1 MIWRPVTQLRSPV
14 TSSKQ
19 MNPRDSKLLRDQ
31 AYIGGEWVE
40 ASDSRRF
47 DVTDPAN
54 GSVIASV
61 ANCTP
66 RDAETAITAAQAAF
80 AGWRHLPGKERSRLL
95 RRWFDL
101 MTLHTDELGELLARE
116 QGKPL
121 AEAKGEIVYGAS
133 FVEWFA
139 EEARRAY
146 GDVIPAPTSGHE
158 ILVLKQPIGVTAAIT
173 PWNFPNA
180 MITRKV
186 APALAAGCTSVVKPA
201 AETPLSA
208 LALGA
213 LAQEA
218 GIPEGVLNILP
229 STRAAEIGL
238 VLTGHPLVRK
248 VSFTGSTAVGRII
261 MRQSAET
268 IKKLS
273 LELGGNAPFIVFD
286 DADLDAAVAG
296 AMASKYRN
304 SGQTCVC
311 ANRFYVQSGIYDVFA
326 EKFAK
331 AAGAK
336 VGPPFEPGVEQDPL
350 ITPKALAKVEELVGD
365 AIAKGARAVL
375 GGARHSLGG
384 NFYEPTV
391 LIDVPSDAR
400 LLGEEVFGPV
410 APLIR
415 FDTEEEAIDLANASE
430 YGLASYF
437 YARDLGRVFRVARAI
452 EAGIVGVNEGIISTA
467 EAPFGGVKQSGIGR
481 EGSHYGIEE
490 YLEIKYV
497 CVGGL

>member
-1 MIWRPVTQLRSPV
+1 MS
-14 TSSKQ
+14 
-19 MNPRDSKLLRDQ
+19 PRDLKLLRDQ
-31 AYIGGEWVE
+31 AYIGGNWVE

-47 DVTDPAN
+47 DVTDPAS
-54 GSVIASV
+54 GSVIAGV
-61 ANCTP
+61 ADCTP
-66 RDAETAITAAQAAF
+66 QDAETAITAAQAAF
-80 AGWRHLPGKERSRLL
+80 SRWRHMPANERSRVL
-95 RRWFDL
+95 RRLFDL
-101 MTLHTDELGELLARE
+101 MTLHTGELGELLARE

-121 AEAKGEIVYGAS
+121 AEAKGEVFYGAS

-139 EEARRAY
+139 EEARRVY
-146 GDVIPAPTSGHE
+146 GDVIPAPGSGRE

-180 MITRKV
+180 MITRKI

-208 LALGA
+208 LALGV

-218 GIPEGVLNILP
+218 GVPGGVLNILP

-238 VLTGHPLVRK
+238 VLTSHPLVRK
-248 VSFTGSTAVGRII
+248 VSFTGSTSVGRIV

-286 DADLDAAVAG
+286 DADLEAAVAG
-296 AMASKYRN
+296 AIASKYRN

-311 ANRFYVQSGIYDVFA
+311 ANRFYVQAGIYDAFA

-331 AAGAK
+331 AAGALK
-336 VGPPFEPGVEQDPL
+336 VGPAFEPGVEQGPL

-365 AIAKGARAVL
+365 AIAKGAKAAL
-375 GGARHSLGG
+375 GGARHPLGG

-400 LLGEEVFGPV
+400 LLREEVFGPV

-415 FDTEEEAIDLANASE
+415 FDTEKEAIELANASE

-481 EGSHYGIEE
+481 EGSRYGIEE

-497 CVGGL
+497 CLGGI